1 MRSSKETDGVENC
14 IYEFDSL
21 SLVLDNNA
29 LSR

>member
-1 MRSSKETDGVENC
+1 MRSSKQTDGVESC
-14 IYEFDSL
+14 IYEYDSL